1 MMIKLPFMVQHA
13 SMTQLFY
20 SLLPVLL
27 LVTMPADASVNLLLL
42 PVSGIQPVGMDHR
55 VLDVVLLDV
64 VQDVSRRLVN

>member
-1 MMIKLPFMVQHA
+1 
-13 SMTQLFY
+13 MTQLFY

-42 PVSGIQPVGMDHR
+42 PVVCGIQLVGMDHR

-64 VQDVSRRLVN
+64 VQDVSRHLVN